1 MKNQKNILEST
12 SRAAFAAGCACI
24 VAMLALTLANIA
36 LRACLGISLRYAAEL
51 SGCLC
56 AAGAGL
62 CLPLTQLRGGHIEAG
77 LMEERLPRR
86 WRAFQ
91 RFVPAL
97 ICVVFLGAAGGE
109 LFGLGFFVEEMGE
122 RIDGL
127 NMGYGGFIMVLG
139 AGCLLQ
145 AAALLAGPLRSLK
158 GLLRGSRSGA
168 GETKGPLEMRARPVG
183 EAS

>member
-1 MKNQKNILEST
+1 MKNQKNILESA

-24 VAMLALTLANIA
+24 VAMLVLTLVNIT
-36 LRACLGISLRYAAEL
+36 LRACLESSLRYAAEL

-86 WRAFQ
+86 WRTFQ
-91 RFVPAL
+91 RFVLAL

-127 NMGYGGFIMVLG
+127 NMGYGAFIMALG

-145 AAALLAGPLRSLK
+145 ATALLAGPLRSLR
-158 GLLRGSRSGA
+158 GLLCGNSSGA
-168 GETKGPLEMRARPVG
+168 GETEVHLETCARQAE

>member
-62 CLPLTQLRGGHIEAG
+62 CLPLTQLRGG